1 MRAMTRTASGL
12 DPAAL
17 AAAVE
22 ERELLRL
29 LGMPR
34 SRPLDGELRAAVE
47 AARAWY
53 AVHGRPYVAL
63 LRVGVLGA
71 PVDADVMLAD
81 GTVLR
86 SAGLAR
92 SLREASGEAVLVLA
106 ASAGREVAAEIARAW
121 AGDRPD
127 EAYFLDRFAAAVA
140 EALVL
145 KASGDECRASS
156 ARGETLLP
164 PFSPGCS
171 DLAIGEQHTLMALLG
186 GEPRAEQRVGLGPI
200 ELLPSGA
207 LDPPHSLLAVAGV
220 TRHARAATTPEL
232 LCRSCALA
240 LCEYRRASARATAR
254 AAEDWV
260 RA

>member
-1 MRAMTRTASGL
+1 MTRTASGL

-34 SRPLDGELRAAVE
+34 SRPLDGELRAAAD

-53 AVHGRPYVAL
+53 AAHGRPYVAVR
-63 LRVGVLGA
+63 RVDVLDAAADAGVR
-71 PVDADVMLAD
+71 LAE

-92 SLREASGEAVLVLA
+92 SLREASGQAVQVLA
-106 ASAGREVAAEIARAW
+106 VSAGREVAAEIARAW
-121 AGDRPD
+121 AGDRAD

-145 KASGDECRASS
+145 QASGDECRASS

-164 PFSPGCS
+164 PHSPGCS

-186 GEPRAEQRVGLGPI
+186 GEPRAEERVGLGPI

-232 LCRSCALA
+232 LCRACGLDA
-240 LCEYRRASARATAR
+240 CEYRRAPARARVR
-254 AAEDWV
+254 AAEEQV
-260 RA
+260 HA